1 MSAIAVIGGSGFI
14 GRNVAAELLTLGHD
28 VVTPARSDFDIARE
42 SSASLATKL
51 TGLDIVINCAGLA
64 RDARVDS
71 LDAVN
76 AEGAKRL
83 GEACLQAGVK
93 RLVHISALGAS
104 LDSEARF
111 LRAKAEGERDLA
123 AIEGLE
129 VVIVRPSL
137 IVGSGG
143 ASGDFF
149 CALAA
154 LPLPP
159 RLGEGTWRAQPL
171 HVTELAALIAKLA
184 FAESPPASIDAV
196 GPNALTTDDLTGQLR
211 DWLGL
216 SPMPSLP
223 IPAAVLRA
231 FAWIN
236 EIVEFGPGDR
246 EFLTLLEKGN
256 TADSQPIAKALG
268 RTPLS
273 ISQSLTRSPAS
284 LGDFWRAR
292 LYFIQP
298 MLRLALACLWVGT
311 GLVSFGLFPPSEFY
325 VMLGELGLTGPL
337 AEVALFGVAGAN
349 IVLGGLLIANWR
361 PSLVASAMLVLLGI
375 FSLAALTLPHEYWL
389 TPFAPI
395 LKNVPIGVALL
406 GFIGMERPA
415 RKAKPRAAASV
426 SAPRGATVGGAA

>member
-14 GRNVAAELLTLGHD
+14 GRHVAAELLSLGHD
-28 VVTPARSDFDIARE
+28 VVTPARADFDIARE
-42 SSASLATKL
+42 SSAFLATKL
-51 TGLDIVINCAGLA
+51 SGLEVVVNCAGLA

-71 LDAVN
+71 IDAVN

-83 GEACLQAGVK
+83 GEACRQAGVK
-93 RLVHISALGAS
+93 RLIHISALGAS
-104 LDSEARF
+104 LDADARF
-111 LRAKAEGERDLA
+111 QRAKAEGERDLA
-123 AIEGLE
+123 GIEGLE

-137 IVGSGG
+137 VVGAGG

-159 RLGEGTWRAQPL
+159 RLGEGTWRVQPL
-171 HVTELAALIAKLA
+171 HVTELATLVAKLA
-184 FAESPPASIDAV
+184 FAENPPTSLDAV
-196 GPNALTTDDLTGQLR
+196 GPNALTTDELTRQLR

-223 IPAAVLRA
+223 IPAGVLRA

-256 TADSQPIAKALG
+256 IGDSQPIAKALG
-268 RTPLS
+268 RAPLS
-273 ISQSLTRSPAS
+273 IAQSLNRVPAS

-325 VMLGELGLTGPL
+325 VMLGELGLTGPF
-337 AEVALFGVAGAN
+337 AQVALFGVAGAN

-375 FSLAALTLPHEYWL
+375 FSLAALALPHEYWL

-415 RKAKPRAAASV
+415 RRAKPTPTAPV
-426 SAPRGATVGGAA
+426 SAPRGAAVGGAA